1 MGDKITVTDSDAG
14 LPLTGPAPI
23 TAIYISH
30 FIKNSDCDK
39 EQLSHIASKMWH
51 S

>member
-23 TAIYISH
+23 TAIY
-30 FIKNSDCDK
+30 KVN
-39 EQLSHIASKMWH
+39 LN
-51 S
+51 